1 MFRTRGSSIKAP
13 GPARW
18 PGSRKEIRSSSTS
31 SACARPLCRVSE
43 DGKCVPP
50 PGSSRNSML
59 FRMFRT
65 ICSILLCPT
74 SRCICCL
81 ILERATC
88 GLEAKK
94 VQYSSAR
101 FHAAISRID
110 SPSVDISP
118 NIPTVGAFN
127 SYSLSLSWNGV
138 APGTLVSNFFA
149 RAS

>member
-1 MFRTRGSSIKAP
+1 ML
-13 GPARW
+13 
-18 PGSRKEIRSSSTS
+18 SRMVRK
-31 SACARPLCRVSE
+31 
-43 DGKCVPP
+43 
-50 PGSSRNSML
+50 
-59 FRMFRT
+59 

-110 SPSVDISP
+110 SPSFDISQ

-138 APGTLVSNFFA
+138 APGTLVSNCFA

>member
-1 MFRTRGSSIKAP
+1 
-13 GPARW
+13 
-18 PGSRKEIRSSSTS
+18 
-31 SACARPLCRVSE
+31 
-43 DGKCVPP
+43 
-50 PGSSRNSML
+50 ML
-59 FRMFRT
+59 SRMFRT
-65 ICSILLCPT
+65 MCSMLLCPT

-110 SPSVDISP
+110 YPSFDISP

>member
-1 MFRTRGSSIKAP
+1 MRPTTRQFQKLHVAP
-13 GPARW
+13 
-18 PGSRKEIRSSSTS
+18 
-31 SACARPLCRVSE
+31 
-43 DGKCVPP
+43 DVPHD
-50 PGSSRNSML
+50 L
-59 FRMFRT
+59 E
-65 ICSILLCPT
+65 LCPT

-110 SPSVDISP
+110 SPSFDISP

-149 RAS
+149 RPPQSDP